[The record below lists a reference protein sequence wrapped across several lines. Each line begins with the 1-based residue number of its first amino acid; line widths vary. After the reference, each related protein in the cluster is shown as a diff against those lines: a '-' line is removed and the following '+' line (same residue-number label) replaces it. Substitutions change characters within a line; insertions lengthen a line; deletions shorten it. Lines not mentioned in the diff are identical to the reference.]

1 MSARQFWDQRFAGET
16 FKYGLEPNAFLRAEA
31 TRLAPGSR
39 VLVPGDGEGRNGVW
53 LAQQGHRVCSV
64 DASPVGLDKAL
75 QLARQRGVDIDVELG
90 DLEVWAPV
98 PGAWDALVLI
108 YVHLPST

>member
-1 MSARQFWDQRFAGET
+1 MSASQFWDQRFAGET

-75 QLARQRGVDIDVELG
+75 RLASAASTSMSS
-90 DLEVWAPV
+90 WAIWRSGRRCRA
-98 PGAWDALVLI
+98 PGTRWC
-108 YVHLPST
+108 

>member
-1 MSARQFWDQRFAGET
+1 MSASQFWDQRFAGET

-75 QLARQRGVDIDVELG
+75 QLARQRGVTSMSS
-90 DLEVWAPV
+90 WAIWRSGRRCRA
-98 PGAWDALVLI
+98 PGTRWC
-108 YVHLPST
+108 